1 MKIYSKFIQKRAEDS
16 PVDDRRHCLQQS
28 SGHYFLQ
35 LKSFNGFPHEYLRM
49 LPLYILYVVN

>member
-28 SGHYFLQ
+28 SRHYFL
-35 LKSFNGFPHEYLRM
+35 PRM